1 MNGNVNAPHFVGPG
15 TRAPVCPTVSAG
27 AALAVLVVLE
37 SVFPPVAWADSQ
49 PGSLPSPATVQAA
62 SVQNELLGDQML
74 VRELMRLDAE
84 QAALR
89 LRKGTSSA
97 AGGTVMTPTPQLR
110 GDSGQLRPK
119 LQAIYGVGQRLLAEV
134 SWQGQS
140 YIYLKGQALPAG
152 RKADA
157 STLRLKSISA
167 RCIALQGPDRLF
179 ESCLGSAGH
188 EGVR

>member
-1 MNGNVNAPHFVGPG
+1 MNGKVNALLRGCRKA
-15 TRAPVCPTVSAG
+15 RAALYVALSAG
-27 AALAVLVVLE
+27 AVLVSAL
-37 SVFPPVAWADSQ
+37 SSVAWADPQS
-49 PGSLPSPATVQAA
+49 GSLPLPPASQAA

-97 AGGTVMTPTPQLR
+97 AGGAVMTPMPQVR
-110 GDSGQLRPK
+110 GGSGQPRPK

-140 YIYLKGQALPAG
+140 YIYLKGQTLPAG

-179 ESCLGSAGH
+179 ESCLGAADH

>member
-1 MNGNVNAPHFVGPG
+1 
-15 TRAPVCPTVSAG
+15 
-27 AALAVLVVLE
+27 
-37 SVFPPVAWADSQ
+37 
-49 PGSLPSPATVQAA
+49 
-62 SVQNELLGDQML
+62 
-74 VRELMRLDAE
+74 MRLDAE

-97 AGGTVMTPTPQLR
+97 AGDTVMTPTPQLR